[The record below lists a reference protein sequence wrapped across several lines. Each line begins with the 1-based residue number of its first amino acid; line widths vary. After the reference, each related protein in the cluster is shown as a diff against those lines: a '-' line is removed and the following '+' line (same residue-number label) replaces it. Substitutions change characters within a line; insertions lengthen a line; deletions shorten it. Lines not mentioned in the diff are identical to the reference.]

1 LRSVEFQ
8 TFLGVIFA
16 ALLVLT
22 AVGIGIWL
30 ISEYSYLIVMGVIVL
45 AVIAVLWLIWAGLR
59 FLNVI

>member
-1 LRSVEFQ
+1 VEFQ

-45 AVIAVLWLIWAGLR
+45 AVIAVLWLIWAGVR